1 MYKVYKLKKRNDRIE
16 TAWIK
21 RVLEVFCKELFYK
34 TINSILQGMF
44 DYIKF
49 WWEIQV
55 INDIPVHALQWISF
69 MSPYNLNIW
78 ACLWFSK
85 NWTDNINSSN
95 SVGIW

>member
-21 RVLEVFCKELFYK
+21 RVLEVLCKELFYK

-49 WWEIQV
+49 W
-55 INDIPVHALQWISF
+55 
-69 MSPYNLNIW
+69 
-78 ACLWFSK
+78 
-85 NWTDNINSSN
+85 
-95 SVGIW
+95 